1 MSSRA
6 LHCAG
11 AKLQERSSGESF
23 NFDIARFAKIAEESR
38 ARAEQ
43 EAEAAPGSPSAK
55 PQPFKPARDWNA
67 QVGESSLENC
77 AEGLWCASPAE
88 ACLQP
93 QSKSDAGSGLQRLYC
108 TGMRWAG
115 DQRMT

>member
-1 MSSRA
+1 MGRR
-6 LHCAG
+6 CAG

-43 EAEAAPGSPSAK
+43 EAEAAPGSPDAK
-55 PQPFKPARDWNA
+55 PQPVKPAKDWNA
-67 QVGESSLENC
+67 QVRSASRVSC
-77 AEGLWCASPAE
+77 ARGLYWVPPSE

-93 QSKSDAGSGLQRLYC
+93 KSS
-108 TGMRWAG
+108 
-115 DQRMT
+115 